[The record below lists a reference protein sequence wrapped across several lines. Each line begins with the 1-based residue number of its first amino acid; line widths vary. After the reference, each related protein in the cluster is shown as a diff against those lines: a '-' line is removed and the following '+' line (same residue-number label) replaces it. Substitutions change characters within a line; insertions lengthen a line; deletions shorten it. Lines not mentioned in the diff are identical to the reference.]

1 MAGIDEYTNRYF
13 NELPNYK
20 CPACRHPTLIPYYR
34 RPLNQ
39 TLNSICQG
47 YPEYDSRRLDVED
60 FELKEDARVEKDFD
74 IAQLAKSE
82 RKRIAINLYDEILPL
97 LVEAARKGS
106 SAIII
111 SCPEKV
117 NSISRVMDIF
127 SKYLFNHKIFRII
140 ATNDEVTISILEQVA
155 MVNNEYVNPE
165 LNGSFESR
173 TARSASDYTPSPP
186 PREDF
191 SRYGSQYSN
200 PSLTRISRAVDRLS
214 LSDFR
219 LSHDRVELPELPTI
233 IAPRRLLEEWVKT
246 KIFLKLFFLK
256 LFFLKLFFLKLFFLK
271 LFFFKVVFLF
281 LKLSA
286 LVAWTKKNLTWE
298 KK

>member
-1 MAGIDEYTNRYF
+1 MSAPPTHITAPRCPVCRFVYIRARIYECGHSICETCMAGIDDYTSRYF

-20 CPACRHPTLIPYYR
+20 CPVCRNATLIPYYR

-47 YPEYDSRRLDVED
+47 FPEYESRRLDVED
-60 FELKEDARVEKDFD
+60 FELKDDARVEKDFD
-74 IAQLAKSE
+74 IATLAQTE
-82 RKRIAINLYDEILPL
+82 RKRIAKNLYDDILPL

-106 SAIII
+106 SAVII

-140 ATNDEVTISILEQVA
+140 ATNDEVTISILRQNA
-155 MVNNEYVNPE
+155 MVNNEYVNPD
-165 LNGSFESR
+165 LNGSLFESAR
-173 TARSASDYTPSPP
+173 ATMRSSGTTARSAEEEDYTAPS
-186 PREDF
+186 

-200 PSLTRISRAVDRLS
+200 PTLTRISRAVDRLS

-219 LSHDRVELPELPTI
+219 LPNERAELPSIP
-233 IAPRRLLEEWVKT
+233 PRRLLEE
-246 KIFLKLFFLK
+246 
-256 LFFLKLFFLKLFFLK
+256 
-271 LFFFKVVFLF
+271 
-281 LKLSA
+281 
-286 LVAWTKKNLTWE
+286 
-298 KK
+298 